1 MEIKKSYNTIDEY
14 ISAFPEE
21 VQTLLLKIRNV
32 IKEIAPEAEEKIS
45 YQMPA
50 FFQNGVLVY
59 FGAFKDHIGFFP
71 TGNGI
76 EAFLDELSEYK
87 TSKGTI
93 QFPYGKPIPYDLI
106 KRIVLYRVKENETQ
120 AESKIKKINLK

>member
-1 MEIKKSYNTIDEY
+1 METNKSAYQTIDEY

-21 VQTLLLKIRNV
+21 VQTLLFKIRNV
-32 IKEIAPEAEEKIS
+32 IKETAPEAEEKIS

-50 FFQNGVLVY
+50 FFQKGVLVY

-71 TGNGI
+71 TGNGV
-76 EAFLDELSEYK
+76 EAFLEEVSEYK

-93 QFPYGKPIPYDLI
+93 QFPYNKPIPYDLI
-106 KRIVLYRVKENETQ
+106 KRIVLYRVKENEIK
-120 AESKIKKINLK
+120 AESKIKKKLT